1 MKKEMRKTIIYTWL
15 AIGVAMTSCS
25 SDDVIATAEIPAGLS
40 VTVEDAG
47 YVTSRAEEQG
57 YTTVFTVGDKIGVY
71 AVKGGEILAENA
83 CLQAVAGLN
92 GKVTWQ
98 PVGVLANDAEATY
111 FAYYPYVESLPA
123 AVDATAAD
131 AEQFFAAVADAWQVA
146 EDQSDYAA
154 YTASDFMTASAK
166 IDENQSLRFVLNHR
180 MALAEITFPT
190 TRYVFTNEPA
200 IPDYVLLKAE
210 NIVFNGFKP
219 FEKKEAALYAYIVN
233 PSATGQAL
241 SGSYGKEPMVNEW
254 SFTPN
259 VKPGTV
265 NTYNIDRKKGEGEIK
280 HLLQVG
286 DFFLSDGRLL
296 SKDADASVVKAAD
309 VVGIV
314 FNINPDRIGDDE
326 KQALGGVVHATVFSV
341 TEAEYNNTENLFWS
355 SAARDETAIGFKEII
370 GPSSAVETIALA
382 DAELSG
388 LHNLNLIRT
397 KRPAAYEGGQY
408 EAFKAAADHGKDTG
422 NYNVLAGLTT
432 GWYLP
437 TLGQWLDLARNIGEM
452 TLDTSSPDH
461 FIESYMD
468 MFYWLDNV
476 GTPLDK
482 VNATMSKIDAD
493 FIDKFDRN
501 EWIWTSTVSA
511 TEYAYVVNFTNGER
525 LSSSKVLN
533 TFSCFGNPKTG
544 FYHVRPVLVF

>member
-1 MKKEMRKTIIYTWL
+1 M
-15 AIGVAMTSCS
+15 
-25 SDDVIATAEIPAGLS
+25 
-40 VTVEDAG
+40 
-47 YVTSRAEEQG
+47 
-57 YTTVFTVGDKIGVY
+57 
-71 AVKGGEILAENA
+71 
-83 CLQAVAGLN
+83 
-92 GKVTWQ
+92 
-98 PVGVLANDAEATY
+98 
-111 FAYYPYVESLPA
+111 
-123 AVDATAAD
+123 
-131 AEQFFAAVADAWQVA
+131 
-146 EDQSDYAA
+146 
-154 YTASDFMTASAK
+154 
-166 IDENQSLRFVLNHR
+166 
-180 MALAEITFPT
+180 
-190 TRYVFTNEPA
+190 
-200 IPDYVLLKAE
+200 
-210 NIVFNGFKP
+210 
-219 FEKKEAALYAYIVN
+219 
-233 PSATGQAL
+233 
-241 SGSYGKEPMVNEW
+241 
-254 SFTPN
+254 
-259 VKPGTV
+259 

-408 EAFKAAADHGKDTG
+408 EAFKAAADHGKDKG

>member
-57 YTTVFTVGDKIGVY
+57 YTTVFTSGDKIGVY

-233 PSATGQAL
+233 PSATGKAL

-341 TEAEYNNTENLFWS
+341 TEAEYNNTENLFCS
-355 SAARDETAIGFKEII
+355 SAARDETAIGFK
-370 GPSSAVETIALA
+370 
-382 DAELSG
+382 
-388 LHNLNLIRT
+388 
-397 KRPAAYEGGQY
+397 
-408 EAFKAAADHGKDTG
+408 
-422 NYNVLAGLTT
+422 
-432 GWYLP
+432 
-437 TLGQWLDLARNIGEM
+437 
-452 TLDTSSPDH
+452 
-461 FIESYMD
+461 
-468 MFYWLDNV
+468 
-476 GTPLDK
+476 
-482 VNATMSKIDAD
+482 
-493 FIDKFDRN
+493 
-501 EWIWTSTVSA
+501 
-511 TEYAYVVNFTNGER
+511 
-525 LSSSKVLN
+525 
-533 TFSCFGNPKTG
+533 
-544 FYHVRPVLVF
+544 